1 MKIDTRKDIQDVN
14 RNHLKQDPDKDL
26 KLIISRMVDDNH
38 PLGKSAP
45 TPLGTFYPLGF
56 CELKDGKLAKSINE
70 ITHVQCV
77 LNGERKD
84 FARIKHLEIV
94 DYTYNGLD
102 VYGLVATLNLT
113 PSGKEVW
120 KHLVENDISPRFVM
134 SVHLEFNTDVFD
146 FKGVRD
152 FILSSQEDLLC
163 PDGYKANFITV

>member
-1 MKIDTRKDIQDVN
+1 M
-14 RNHLKQDPDKDL
+14 
-26 KLIISRMVDDNH
+26 
-38 PLGKSAP
+38 
-45 TPLGTFYPLGF
+45 
-56 CELKDGKLAKSINE
+56 
-70 ITHVQCV
+70 
-77 LNGERKD
+77 
-84 FARIKHLEIV
+84 